1 MTNDQLRAV
10 RRRFREGHRKLFD
23 LQGEQIAGLQE
34 ALTALSR
41 SHDEMVAPMQTDND
55 LEDLTDTDGRP

>member
-10 RRRFREGHRKLFD
+10 RRRLREGHQRLFD

-41 SHDEMVAPMQTDND
+41 SHDEMVALMQTDND
-55 LEDLTDTDGRP
+55 LDDLTDTDGRP